1 MYEELDELTY
11 DSLIRWDKKKLVN
24 FTLSLLEEQKK
35 LKPSHFNDNRRHP
48 HGLEYE
54 CTDTGNMHRFIDRNH
69 EKARSTGSPKEWL
82 TWDGRRWCYTQQTY
96 VFE

>member
-35 LKPSHFNDNRRHP
+35 TKTQKLNSPRKWMFKLKYF
-48 HGLEYE
+48 Y
-54 CTDTGNMHRFIDRNH
+54 F
-69 EKARSTGSPKEWL
+69 
-82 TWDGRRWCYTQQTY
+82 
-96 VFE
+96 